1 MTTAIELITDALAEL
16 GVIAA
21 GQSVQPED
29 AALGLRRLNQ
39 LMQRWTNARLTFPVL
54 TTISVPLNGAASYAI
69 GPTGDVVTV
78 RPVKIISATAV
89 DAGGTEYGVN
99 VIPRELWDSITV
111 KAADGG
117 PPCDVWWSAQPTNG
131 RIYVYPRSTG
141 YTLKLACQTL
151 LNSFAGVSTN
161 AVLPEGY
168 ESAIYLNLADDL
180 AASYGKQLSADSR
193 RRAAGAMRAI
203 KRTNAE
209 PVLLSIEAKSSGDYQ
224 IERGY

>member
-1 MTTAIELITDALAEL
+1 MTTAIELITDALAEI
-16 GVIAA
+16 GVSGA
-21 GQSVQPED
+21 GQTVAPED
-29 AALGLRRLNQ
+29 AALGLRKLNQ

-54 TTISVPLNGAASYAI
+54 TTISVPLTGAASYTI
-69 GPTGDVVTV
+69 GPSGVVV
-78 RPVKIISATAV
+78 AARPVKIISATAV

-99 VIPRELWDSITV
+99 VIPRELWDAITV
-111 KAADGG
+111 KAVDGG
-117 PPCDVWWSAQPTNG
+117 PPCDVWWDAQPTNG
-131 RIYVYPRSTG
+131 RIHVYPRSTG

-151 LNSFAGVSTN
+151 LNSFASTAT
-161 AVLPEGY
+161 AVTLPEGY

-180 AASYGKQLSADSR
+180 AASYGRQLSADSR

-209 PVLLSIEAKSSGDYQ
+209 PLLLSIEAQSSGDYQ